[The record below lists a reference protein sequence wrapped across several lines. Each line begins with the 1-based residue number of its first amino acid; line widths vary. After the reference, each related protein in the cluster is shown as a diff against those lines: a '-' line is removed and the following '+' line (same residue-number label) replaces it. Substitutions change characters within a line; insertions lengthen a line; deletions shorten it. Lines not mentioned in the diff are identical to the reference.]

1 MEGHEGNIHGTWR
14 EHVGTGMKHERTMI
28 KTYTHQLNFVDVDVV
43 GVVVSKNLQIR
54 KNNFKNQYKQ
64 NVKHPSQILQ
74 TIFNNPPKSFNIR

>member
-1 MEGHEGNIHGTWR
+1 
-14 EHVGTGMKHERTMI
+14 MKHERTMI

-74 TIFNNPPKSFNIR
+74 TILKDRSRLSIAFIFSLGRHDAIKLSWSGFLT